1 MRRRMSNLTK
11 DKLKIVITLTI
22 IILGLAWLL
31 SGLIHYL
38 FAADTKLT
46 EQEQINK
53 AYTEQQIRQ
62 EIRYWQMWEYTENM
76 TEEEY
81 AKAFYGGE

>member
-1 MRRRMSNLTK
+1 MHRRMSNLTK
-11 DKLKIVITLTI
+11 DKLVIVAILILI
-22 IILGLAWLL
+22 IWII
-31 SGLIHYL
+31 SGAIYYI
-38 FAADTKLT
+38 FAEQTKLT

>member
-1 MRRRMSNLTK
+1 MHRRMSNLTK
-11 DKLKIVITLTI
+11 DKLVIVGILLI
-22 IILGLAWLL
+22 IIWII
-31 SGLIHYL
+31 SGAIYYI

-53 AYTEQQIRQ
+53 AYTEQQVYQ

-76 TEEEY
+76 TEEEW
-81 AKAFYGGE
+81 KNTFLRG